1 MSTLLEIKSS
11 VLRQVQNR
19 QSFRRR
25 AETESSMS
33 SQETSRVTSTDRED
47 TGDFFD
53 RMKSVLQKQESMQRY
68 WRTEGVLNNNIP
80 PPPEN
85 VGEYKTALEKLML
98 TKREMEMLYEE
109 ILYTLVYMAGVVS
122 SEHTGSEEEL
132 FFYLQKV
139 FGMNKSDHDAIL
151 QRVRESKA
159 PVYTLKVTVV
169 QARNLLAKD
178 ANGFSDPYCM
188 LGIMIMQS
196 AKETEEKKERKFSF
210 RKKKDKMEKRSSVRE
225 FLPAKYIQV
234 TEVKSNTLNPVWN
247 ENFHFEIDDIYTDH
261 LHLDIW
267 DHDDD
272 VSVAEAC
279 KKLNEVSGFKG
290 MGRYF
295 KQIVKSAR
303 ANGTGG
309 SSEDNAD
316 DFLGCLN
323 IPINEILVGGAEKWF
338 RLEPRTSSSRV
349 QGDCHLIIKLI
360 TNQRDTVLS
369 KKTSGFAIHEML
381 LSQLLQYEHQQ
392 AKGELW
398 NWKGELSKHAF
409 TLMSHHS
416 MQTDLANLQQAAIRW
431 QAFSKHHQVHPM
443 EYSYLLGLLKSIE
456 EIWDPAMYQKEQEQS
471 LAESF
476 TLFIEYCFLL
486 LKKLRDNFPVLNTT
500 VINRLE
506 FMLRCLSQIHNM
518 QAFKMI
524 CPFSNELHLEIA
536 AVLKRGTLEWYE
548 MTYTSLKPVEKNDVE
563 MLRFLVRLADAV
575 HEDVEKCQN
584 VYNKL
589 FVSVVKV
596 DFFSITYRQLEK
608 LVSDEVSAVMQEIK
622 RTEHEGSHVTHAIG
636 ETLFELYITLNELR
650 RFREFLPLKDN
661 KSLALTNFHEMFKV
675 SIQTWLQT
683 VHEKTCDRIQK
694 SMEADKLESVDS
706 VSKHSTSAV
715 DVTVCFSQIKDFWA
729 QLAWPDSNEAF
740 GFLSQLSDD
749 MCRAAIYYSEAIKRN
764 VDRSHQSA
772 GQTVVTEQL
781 CIILNNIEHVR
792 KFMGNILKDLDWKT
806 FETSVDQPSGP
817 DGKQQVQKAMSTQL
831 QNIDIDMQREM
842 KNMISHLT
850 EKMIGDIKK
859 YIQHISLSP
868 DSIQNDEAVS
878 PLMKYLDDKLIILSE
893 TLVKENLYRVLEAL
907 WWLLMKFIIDAV
919 DSNRGVSVEFYGR
932 FYYTLEALV
941 DFFHAEG
948 QGLPMDTLRN
958 GDYRFLEE
966 ELRLNKCSTSELI
979 EKYYL
984 DNIKEQRSVEQSKYG
999 RISVKCYYETSE
1011 QKLYVEVLHAADL
1024 IALDANG
1031 LSDPFVIIELCP
1043 HHVFPLV
1050 KSQRTQVKAK
1060 TLHPVYDELFYFSVS
1075 SEQCR
1080 RKSACILFTVMDHDW
1095 LSTNDFAGEA
1105 VLPMNVLYG
1114 LNRPHITGGVKNVQ
1128 PTVLKLTRPKANV
1141 KSILKM
1147 LDGRLDKEAQDF
1159 VKKLREME
1167 KYMEDD

>member
-25 AETESSMS
+25 GETESTISTT
-33 SQETSRVTSTDRED
+33 ETCRAPSLASED

-68 WRTEGVLNNNIP
+68 WRNEGVLNNSFP

-85 VGEYKTALEKLML
+85 IGEQRGAEKLML
-98 TKREMEMLYEE
+98 SKRELEMLYEE
-109 ILYTLVYMAGVVS
+109 MIYTLVYMAGVVS
-122 SEHTGSEEEL
+122 SEHVGSEEEL
-132 FFYLQKV
+132 FNYLQKV
-139 FGMNKSDHDAIL
+139 FGMSKSEHDVIYL
-151 QRVRESKA
+151 RVKESKA
-159 PVYTLKVTVV
+159 PIYALKITVV

-196 AKETEEKKERKFSF
+196 SKETEEKKERKFSF
-210 RKKKDKMEKRSSVRE
+210 RKKKDKMEKRSSIRE
-225 FLPAKYIQV
+225 VLPAKYIQV

-247 ENFHFEIDDIYTDH
+247 ENFLFEIDDIFTDQ

-272 VSVAEAC
+272 VSVADAC

-303 ANGTGG
+303 ANGTAG
-309 SSEDNAD
+309 SAEDNAD

-323 IPINEILVGGAEKWF
+323 ISINEIPVGGVDKWF
-338 RLEPRTSSSRV
+338 KLEPRTSSSRV
-349 QGDCHLIIKLI
+349 QGDCNLIIKLI
-360 TNQRDTVLS
+360 SNQRDTALS
-369 KKTSGFAIHEML
+369 KKASGAVIHEML
-381 LSQLLQYEHQQ
+381 LIQLLQYEHKQT
-392 AKGELW
+392 EMDTW
-398 NWKGELSKHAF
+398 NWKGEMSKHAF
-409 TLMSHHS
+409 TMLSHHS
-416 MQTDLANLQQAAIRW
+416 MQTDLSALQQAVIKW
-431 QAFSKHHQVHPM
+431 QAFSKHHQVHSM
-443 EYSYLLGLLKSIE
+443 DYSYLLGLLKSIE
-456 EIWDPAMYQKEQEQS
+456 EQWDPAMFKREQEQS
-471 LAESF
+471 LAECF
-476 TLFIEYCFLL
+476 TLFTEYCFSL
-486 LKKLRDNFPVLNTT
+486 LKKLRENFPVLNTT
-500 VINRLE
+500 VISRLE
-506 FMLRCLSQIHNM
+506 FMLRCLSQIHSM
-518 QAFKMI
+518 HAFKLV
-524 CPFSNELHLEIA
+524 CPFHNELHLEIA
-536 AVLKRGTLEWYE
+536 TVIKKGTLEWYE
-548 MTYTSLKPVEKNDVE
+548 KTYASLKTEEKNNVE
-563 MLRFLVRLADAV
+563 NLKSLVKLSDAV
-575 HEDVEKCQN
+575 HEDIEKSQN

-589 FVSVVKV
+589 FVNIVKV

-608 LVSDEVSAVMQEIK
+608 LVADDVSAAMEEL
-622 RTEHEGSHVTHAIG
+622 RGSEHENPHITHAMG
-636 ETLFELYITLNELR
+636 EALFELYITLNELR
-650 RFREFLPLKDN
+650 KFRDYLPLKDN
-661 KSLALTNFHEMFKV
+661 KCLALSGFHNLFKV
-675 SIQTWLQT
+675 SIHIWLQT
-683 VHEKTCDRIQK
+683 IHEKTCERIHRAV
-694 SMEADKLESVDS
+694 EVDKLEYVDS
-706 VSKHSTSAV
+706 LSKHSSSAV
-715 DVTVCFSQIKDFWA
+715 DVTICFSQIKEFWT
-729 QLAWPDSNEAF
+729 QLSWPDSAEAF
-740 GFLSQLSDD
+740 VFLTQLSDD
-749 MCRAAIYYSEAIKRN
+749 ICKAAIHYSEAIKRK

-772 GQTVVTEQL
+772 GQTAVTEQL
-781 CIILNNIEHVR
+781 CIILNNVEHVR
-792 KFMGNILKDLDWKT
+792 KFMGNILRDLDWKPL
-806 FETSVDQPSGP
+806 ETSADSPGGI
-817 DGKQQVQKAMSTQL
+817 DGKQQVQKALNTQL
-831 QNIDIDMQREM
+831 QNIDIDMQREA
-842 KNMISHLT
+842 KNLISHLT

-868 DSIQNDEAVS
+868 DSIQNDDAVS
-878 PLMKYLDDKLIILSE
+878 PLMKYLDDKLIILNE

-907 WWLLMKFIIDAV
+907 WWLLLKFIIDAV
-919 DSNRGVSVEFYGR
+919 ESNRGVSVEFYGR

-948 QGLPMDTLRN
+948 QGLPLETLRN

-979 EKYYL
+979 EKYYM
-984 DNIKEQRSVEQSKYG
+984 DNIKEQRSAEQSKYG

-1043 HHVFPLV
+1043 HHLFPLV
-1050 KSQRTQVKAK
+1050 KGQRTQVKAK

-1105 VLPMNVLYG
+1105 VLPMNVIYG